1 MDSDAFIPFT
11 SEDLSALSA
20 KKEERYYMVVD
31 EVMELLMAD
40 TSLHTSKKGTKATAY
55 RKGYTRSLT
64 IDDFSIT
71 FNYDRDLWKNPASV
85 ETPFWVA
92 IRDSEWQLIPNVEE
106 KFKLIPE
113 KQKETLWNMQFLAL
127 EVMQN
132 MTLSELCD
140 DIKQKILKYI
150 DMVR

>member
-1 MDSDAFIPFT
+1 M
-11 SEDLSALSA
+11 
-20 KKEERYYMVVD
+20 
-31 EVMELLMAD
+31 
-40 TSLHTSKKGTKATAY
+40 
-55 RKGYTRSLT
+55 T

-113 KQKETLWNMQFLAL
+113 QQKETLWNMQFLAL